1 MIMLKQI
8 IHEAFQE
15 IYQNTSP
22 AANYETLLMIAKGD
36 WFMEYYI
43 SEELFETI
51 LRKYIDHYQLSKPLS
66 ESFRCSMYL
75 GPSPKFYPKN
85 SPHGT

>member
-22 AANYETLLMIAKGD
+22 AANYDTLLMTAKGD

-43 SEELFETI
+43 SEELF
-51 LRKYIDHYQLSKPLS
+51 
-66 ESFRCSMYL
+66 
-75 GPSPKFYPKN
+75 
-85 SPHGT
+85 